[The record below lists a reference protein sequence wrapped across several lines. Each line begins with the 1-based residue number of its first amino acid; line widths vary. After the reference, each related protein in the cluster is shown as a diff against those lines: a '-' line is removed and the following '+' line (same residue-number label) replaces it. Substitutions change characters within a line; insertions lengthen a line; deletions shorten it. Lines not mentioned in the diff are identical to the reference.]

1 MIFRFL
7 IILRDIG
14 NIGVQ
19 RTRVSSMFFYSY
31 DFYFLMF
38 KTALIVYEFENM
50 FKELYR
56 GIVYIDIVLNL
67 KIHRYQ
73 INNLIN

>member
-31 DFYFLMF
+31 DFYFLIL

-56 GIVYIDIVLNL
+56 GIVYIDL
-67 KIHRYQ
+67 KSTDIK
-73 INNLIN
+73 LTT